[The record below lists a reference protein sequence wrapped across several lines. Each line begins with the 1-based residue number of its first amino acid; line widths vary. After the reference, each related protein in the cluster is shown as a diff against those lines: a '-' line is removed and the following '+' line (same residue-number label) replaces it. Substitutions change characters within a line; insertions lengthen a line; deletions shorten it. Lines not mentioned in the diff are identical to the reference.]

1 MEPHY
6 TGKEREA
13 RVKLRSE
20 QLDMSKV
27 GNITELRMV
36 RHGASPLFAF
46 QIFQIFVVLQTKL
59 LEGGAHVLD
68 IETQFSVGQ
77 SFAFCGFLGQ
87 SLPTCTFPV
96 LA

>member
-1 MEPHY
+1 
-6 TGKEREA
+6 
-13 RVKLRSE
+13 
-20 QLDMSKV
+20 
-27 GNITELRMV
+27 MV

-77 SFAFCGFLGQ
+77 SFAFRGFLGQ
-87 SLPTCTFPV
+87 SLSTCSKSVIDRPV
-96 LA
+96 GNDDHTIVIRELPPDLPVTHSYNRQQ